1 MLCLRKIFKCSLCE
15 NTKEKKNIFYIFILK
30 KYNKLINIKITKFIN
45 LVLLYKFDVNNEII
59 DEEKKYFIFILVKN
73 NANNLFELLLSYKNI
88 NLEKK

>member
-1 MLCLRKIFKCSLCE
+1 VKIL
-15 NTKEKKNIFYIFILK
+15 KKKITIFYIFILK
-30 KYNKLINIKITKFIN
+30 KYNKLINIKNTKFIN
-45 LVLLYKFDVNNEII
+45 LVLLHKLDVNNEII